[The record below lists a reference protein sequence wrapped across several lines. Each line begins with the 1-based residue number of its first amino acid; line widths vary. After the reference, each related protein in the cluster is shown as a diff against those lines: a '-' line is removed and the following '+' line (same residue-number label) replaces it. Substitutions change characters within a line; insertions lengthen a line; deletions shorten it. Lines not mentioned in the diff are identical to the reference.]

1 MNGWFFQS
9 DALMFFYASK
19 IIWFLTAPSTL
30 MMATVCLGALLL
42 FTRFFKM
49 GRFLVAL
56 GALGFLVFG
65 SSPVPR
71 LMIREL
77 ERQFPPMTPA
87 MTAETAAAR
96 PVDGII
102 VLGGALDYRRGQMRL
117 TDAGARVSAALALA
131 HQHPEARVVFTGGHD
146 AILLRSPVSEAD
158 MARGLFQ
165 SASLADSR
173 VVYEGQSR
181 NTRENA
187 LFTAKL
193 VTPQPGERWLLVT
206 SAFHMPR
213 AMGTFRAAGFDVE
226 PYPVDFRADD
236 SIDDIRP
243 FRMVSEGLRLTDL
256 TVREAMGLIA
266 YRLNGYTDALLPS
279 PTNGGKA
286 APLNRAAAA
295 PAGRHP

>member
-1 MNGWFFQS
+1 
-9 DALMFFYASK
+9 MFFYVSK

-42 FTRFFKM
+42 FTRFFKA
-49 GRFLVAL
+49 GRVLVAL

-77 ERQFPPMTPA
+77 ERRFPP
-87 MTAETAAAR
+87 AAGDAAASAR

-131 HQHPEARVVFTGGHD
+131 HHNPEARVVFTGGHD
-146 AILLRSPVSEAD
+146 AILLRSPVSEAE
-158 MARGLFQ
+158 MARDLFQ
-165 SASLADSR
+165 SASLSDSR
-173 VVYEGQSR
+173 VIYEGQSR
-181 NTRENA
+181 NTHENA

-266 YRLNGYTDALLPS
+266 YRLKGYTDALLPS
-279 PTNGGKA
+279 PTNGA
-286 APLNRAAAA
+286 AAAAAALNRAEAA
-295 PAGRHP
+295 PAGRRP

>member
-1 MNGWFFQS
+1 
-9 DALMFFYASK
+9 MFFYASK

-30 MMATVCLGALLL
+30 LMAIVCFGALLL
-42 FTRFFKM
+42 FTRFLKT
-49 GRFLVAL
+49 GRILVAL

-65 SSPVPR
+65 TSPVPR

-77 ERQFPPMTPA
+77 ERRFPPMT
-87 MTAETAAAR
+87 AEAASAR

-146 AILLRSPVSEAD
+146 AILLRAPVSEAE

-165 SASLADSR
+165 SASLADDR
-173 VVYEGQSR
+173 VIYEGQSR

-187 LFTAKL
+187 IFTAKL

-236 SIDDIRP
+236 SLDDIRP

-279 PTNGGKA
+279 PTNGVTPA
-286 APLNRAAAA
+286 ALNRAAAA
-295 PAGRHP
+295 PADRHP

>member
-1 MNGWFFQS
+1 MNGWFLQS

-30 MMATVCLGALLL
+30 LMAIVCLGALLL
-42 FTRFFKM
+42 FTRFFKA
-49 GRFLVAL
+49 GRILVAL

-65 SSPVPR
+65 STPLPR

-77 ERQFPPMTPA
+77 ERQFPPI
-87 MTAETAAAR
+87 TAEAAAAR

-131 HQHPEARVVFTGGHD
+131 HQNPEARVVFTGGHD
-146 AILLRSPVSEAD
+146 AILLRSPVSEAE

-173 VVYEGQSR
+173 VIYEGQSR
-181 NTRENA
+181 NTHENA
-187 LFTAKL
+187 IFTAKL

-213 AMGTFRAAGFDVE
+213 AVGTFRAAGFDVE

-236 SIDDIRP
+236 SVDDIRP

-279 PTNGGKA
+279 PTNGA
-286 APLNRAAAA
+286 ATAPLNRAEAA
-295 PAGRHP
+295 PADRHP